1 MKRLPLQL
9 VTAAPPSWLRA
20 IPWLPARRL
29 ALGALNA
36 ALKQQPRE
44 FESTTRFGFR
54 VTGTTLDLI
63 QRYLYIF
70 GVWEPDATAALL
82 PYLREGSTVIDVGA
96 NIGYFSLLASVA
108 VGASGSVHAVE
119 ALPSTVEL
127 LERNIEL
134 NRARNVTVHPVA
146 ASDHDGEVEVFRAT
160 EAFLGSSST
169 RKGEHGEGRVRS
181 MRLDDL
187 FEQVDGSDLSI
198 LKIDVEGDEAAVLR
212 GAARLL
218 ETMRAPAAA
227 LVELSPGGSAE
238 QRHNRRTVLDLM
250 SSHGFAA
257 FGVPNEYSSRRY
269 ADWRVSAPRPLS
281 EDVTG
286 WTDALFVKQ

>member
-1 MKRLPLQL
+1 
-9 VTAAPPSWLRA
+9 
-20 IPWLPARRL
+20 
-29 ALGALNA
+29 LNA
-36 ALKQQPRE
+36 ALKRQPRE

-70 GVWEPDATAALL
+70 GVWEPDATAAVL

-96 NIGYFSLLASVA
+96 NVGYFSLLASVA

-127 LERNIEL
+127 LTRNIEL
-134 NRARNVTVHPVA
+134 NQASNVTVHSVA
-146 ASDHDGEVEVFRAT
+146 ASDHDGEVEVFRA
-160 EAFLGSSST
+160 ADRFLGSSST
-169 RKGEHGEGRVRS
+169 RKGEHAEGRVRCL
-181 MRLDDL
+181 RLDDL
-187 FEQVDGSDLSI
+187 FARVDGGDVSV

-218 ETMRAPAAA
+218 ETMRARTAA
-227 LVELSPGGSAE
+227 LVELSPDELAG
-238 QRHNRRTVLDLM
+238 QRDNRRTVLDLM

-257 FGVPNEYSSRRY
+257 FGVPNEYSSSRY
-269 ADWRVSAPRPLS
+269 ADVRISAPRPLGQG
-281 EDVTG
+281 VTG
-286 WTDALFVKQ
+286 WTDALFVKQP